1 MILAGSLEK
10 FKALEL
16 KMSEVYLWCSISFED
31 LELRQFFADMSDEEL
46 SHARALENIS
56 RIPALKDVNF
66 DIPDYLPERIG
77 QKMTQTFARL
87 KKEKGLDGIFLLLA
101 ELENSEINQ
110 AFDSILQGV
119 NHAGIQQI
127 DHLNANTRRHIL
139 MLARQAEKL
148 GLAEDVRNKIGQI
161 SVTDRDYFKLFIP

>member
-1 MILAGSLEK
+1 MILAGALEK

-46 SHARALENIS
+46 SHARALENIGK
-56 RIPALKDVNF
+56 IAAVKDANYE
-66 DIPDYLPERIG
+66 IPDYLPERIG
-77 QKMTQTFARL
+77 QKIFEVFARL
-87 KKEKGLDGIFLLLA
+87 KQEKELDKIFLLLA
-101 ELENSEINQ
+101 EMESSEINQ
-110 AFDSILQGV
+110 AFDSIVKGV
-119 NHAGIQQI
+119 KDAGIQQM

-148 GLAEDVRNKIGQI
+148 GLAEEVRNKIGQI

>member
-1 MILAGSLEK
+1 
-10 FKALEL
+10 
-16 KMSEVYLWCSISFED
+16 MSEVYLWCSISFED

-46 SHARALENIS
+46 SHARALENIGKL
-56 RIPALKDVNF
+56 PVVKEANF

-77 QKMTQTFARL
+77 QKMAETFARL
-87 KKEKGLDGIFLLLA
+87 KGEKGLGQIFLLLA
-101 ELENSEINQ
+101 EMENSEINQ
-110 AFDSILQGV
+110 AFDSILKGI
-119 NHAGIQQI
+119 NDAGIRQV
-127 DHLNANTRRHIL
+127 DHLNTNTRRHIL